1 MPMWLSHTP
10 HTKIHTGV
18 TVPPKIFVS
27 DVHCSAVTPNECA
40 HALYGHFR
48 PLPLSCLLAQC
59 DGSCLLCFRFTV
71 RSHCWVMNF

>member
-1 MPMWLSHTP
+1 MSETKRMSETIQERSDMPMWLSHTP

-40 HALYGHFR
+40 HA
-48 PLPLSCLLAQC
+48 
-59 DGSCLLCFRFTV
+59 RFI
-71 RSHCWVMNF
+71 WAL